1 MPTWVRQAALDILR
15 GTVSWG
21 ADQAAFASA
30 DAYCRFYR
38 QHGEYKKDNE
48 GKTEL
53 DYVLEITDRKPGA
66 YIVGTRVV
74 IVDEKLKPSF
84 YY

>member
-1 MPTWVRQAALDILR
+1 MPIAKIKDKDIR
-15 GTVSWG
+15 
-21 ADQAAFASA
+21 
-30 DAYCRFYR
+30 
-38 QHGEYKKDNE
+38 EYKKNNE

-53 DYVLEITDRKPGA
+53 DYVSEITDRKPGA